1 MAGLVVY
8 SAYWACDPKL
18 NKSIKTKDAIVTFFV
33 EEHLSAYQGLA
44 GLFIAGLLSGAL
56 RYGRHVFTN
65 FLLIY
70 FRMQNRK
77 LSL

>member
-18 NKSIKTKDAIVTFFV
+18 NKSIQTKDAIVTFFV

-56 RYGRHVFTN
+56 RYGMCTQTFVHIFPN
-65 FLLIY
+65 AE
-70 FRMQNRK
+70 
-77 LSL
+77 